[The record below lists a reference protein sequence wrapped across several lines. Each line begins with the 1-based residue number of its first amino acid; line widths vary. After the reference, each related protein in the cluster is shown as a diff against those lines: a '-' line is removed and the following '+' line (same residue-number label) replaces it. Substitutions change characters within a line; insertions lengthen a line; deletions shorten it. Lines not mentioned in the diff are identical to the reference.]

1 MNRRNKSLGWVF
13 VLVAALL
20 LTVTPFIS
28 GYGSAVFAQSNAKA
42 VSNDQLMPVVGG
54 ALVEAGQDQWT
65 EASKDL
71 KEFRGLWE
79 AVKANGGDS
88 AHIAAVDQAL
98 TDAEEALAHG
108 GGDSAK
114 AALSVLAR
122 SVNEF
127 VTAAEG
133 DQPAPAG
140 AKAAEKLLPMAKGSL
155 AAMQKGDWAA
165 ARVDYDRI
173 VKAWYQ
179 VETPIRLDHFSVYSS
194 LETKISL
201 IRISMQAEPIRQAQA
216 LKEMQELTTLLSDYS
231 QGKLVN
237 TDQGADAGNA
247 AAGAANGS
255 TASLGDAVTLLESAR
270 QDVVANQPEQA
281 ADKVGQ
287 FIAIWPSVEGHVQ
300 ISDPASYTAIENQMT
315 ETSGYLLS
323 SPPNMDKALQTLDQM
338 LDRLRP
344 LTEERSYTA
353 WDAALILLREGLE
366 AILVLAALLAYAKK
380 SSEAVAGR
388 WIWAGA
394 GTGLVLS
401 GILAVLFTS
410 LVAAAASGS
419 MRELL
424 EGVTGLVAVILMLTV
439 GNWLHS
445 KSNAAAWNRFVEN
458 SVGNALA
465 RGSLWSLFAVSAL
478 AILREGAETAI
489 FYIGMA
495 PAIETSQ
502 LLIGIG
508 SATVILV
515 TLAFAIIKFSVRLP
529 IRAFFLTATILIY
542 YLVFRFLGESIHSLQ
557 VAGKL
562 LGHTASSLPSISWL
576 GMYPTWE
583 TFVPQALVLI
593 FMVWQLVRQEIR
605 SSQSR

>member
-1 MNRRNKSLGWVF
+1 M
-13 VLVAALL
+13 LVAALL

-79 AVKANGGDS
+79 AAKANGGDS

-287 FIAIWPSVEGHVQ
+287 FIATWPSVEGHVQ

-353 WDAALILLREGLE
+353 WDAALILLREGME

-380 SSEAVAGR
+380 SGEAVAGR

-410 LVAAAASGS
+410 LVTAAASGS

-424 EGVTGLVAVILMLTV
+424 EGVTGLVAVVLMLTV

-495 PAIETSQ
+495 PAIKTSQ

-515 TLAFAIIKFSVRLP
+515 VLALAIIKFSVRLP

-562 LGHTASSLPSISWL
+562 PGHTASSLPSISWL

-605 SSQSR
+605 SSKAR

>member
-1 MNRRNKSLGWVF
+1 M
-13 VLVAALL
+13 LVAALL

-79 AVKANGGDS
+79 AVKANDGDS

-287 FIAIWPSVEGHVQ
+287 FIAVWPSVEGHVQ

-353 WDAALILLREGLE
+353 WDAALILLREGME

-380 SSEAVAGR
+380 SGEAVAGR

-424 EGVTGLVAVILMLTV
+424 EGVTGLVAVVLMLTV

-495 PAIETSQ
+495 PAIKTSQ

-515 TLAFAIIKFSVRLP
+515 ILAFAIIKFSVRLP

-562 LGHTASSLPSISWL
+562 PGHTASSLPSISWL

>member
-13 VLVAALL
+13 VLVATLL

-28 GYGSAVFAQSNAKA
+28 GSGSVAFAQTDAKA
-42 VSNDQLMPVVGG
+42 VTNDQLMPVVGG
-54 ALVEAGQDQWT
+54 ALVEAGQAQWT

-71 KEFRGLWE
+71 KEFRTLWE
-79 AVKANGGDS
+79 TAKANGGDS

-98 TDAEEALAHG
+98 TDAEQTLASG
-108 GGDSAK
+108 GGEPAK

-122 SVNEF
+122 SVNEY

-133 DQPAPAG
+133 DKPAPPG

-173 VKAWYQ
+173 VKDWYQ
-179 VETPIRLDHFSVYSS
+179 VETPIRLDNFPVYSS

-201 IRISMQAEPIRQAQA
+201 IRISMQAEPIRQEQA

-231 QGKLVN
+231 QGKSMN
-237 TDQGADAGNA
+237 TGQGTNAGNTV
-247 AAGAANGS
+247 AGTANGS
-255 TASLGDAVTLLESAR
+255 VASLGDAVTLLESAR
-270 QDVVANQPEQA
+270 QDAVANQSEQA
-281 ADKVGQ
+281 ADKVVQ
-287 FIAIWPSVEGHVQ
+287 FIALWPSVEGHVQ
-300 ISDPASYTAIENQMT
+300 IADPTSYTAIENEMT

-323 SPPNMDKALQTLDQM
+323 SPPNTDKAIQTLDQM

-380 SSEAVAGR
+380 SGEAVAGR

-401 GILAVLFTS
+401 GILAVLFTT

-424 EGVTGLVAVILMLTV
+424 EGVTGLVAVVLMLTV
-439 GNWLHS
+439 GSWLHS

-502 LLIGIG
+502 LLLGIS
-508 SATVILV
+508 SATVVLII
-515 TLAFAIIKFSVRLP
+515 LAFAIIKFSVRLP
-529 IRAFFLTATILIY
+529 IRAFFLTATVLIY

-562 LGHTASSLPSISWL
+562 PGHTASSLPSISWL

-583 TFVPQALVLI
+583 TFVPQIAVLI
-593 FMVWQLVRQEIR
+593 FMVWQLVRQEMR
-605 SSQSR
+605 SSKQQ

>member
-1 MNRRNKSLGWVF
+1 MNRRNKSLGWMF

-28 GYGSAVFAQSNAKA
+28 GSGSAAFAQSNAKA

-79 AVKANGGDS
+79 AAKANGGDS

-98 TDAEEALAHG
+98 TDAEEALSHG

-133 DQPAPAG
+133 DKPAPAG

-231 QGKLVN
+231 QGKLKN

-270 QDVVANQPEQA
+270 QDVVASQPEQA

-287 FIAIWPSVEGHVQ
+287 FIALWPSVEGHVQ

-323 SPPNMDKALQTLDQM
+323 SPPNTDKALQTLDQM

-380 SSEAVAGR
+380 SGEAVAGR

-424 EGVTGLVAVILMLTV
+424 EGVTGLVAVVLMLTV

-515 TLAFAIIKFSVRLP
+515 ILAFAIIKFSVRLP
-529 IRAFFLTATILIY
+529 IRAFFLTATVLIY

-562 LGHTASSLPSISWL
+562 PGHTASSLPSISWL

-583 TFVPQALVLI
+583 TFIPQALVLT

-605 SSQSR
+605 SSKSR

>member
-13 VLVAALL
+13 VLVTALL
-20 LTVTPFIS
+20 LTVTPFMS
-28 GYGSAVFAQSNAKA
+28 GSGSVAFAQTDAKA
-42 VSNDQLMPVVGG
+42 VTNDQLMPVVGG
-54 ALVEAGQDQWT
+54 ALVEAGQAQWT

-71 KEFRGLWE
+71 KEFRTLWE
-79 AVKANGGDS
+79 AAKTNGGDS

-98 TDAEEALAHG
+98 TDAEQTLASG
-108 GGDSAK
+108 GGEPAK

-122 SVNEF
+122 SVNEY

-133 DQPAPAG
+133 DKPAPAG

-179 VETPIRLDHFSVYSS
+179 VETPIRLDNFPVYSS

-201 IRISMQAEPIRQAQA
+201 IRISMQAEPIRQEQA

-231 QGKLVN
+231 QGKSAN
-237 TDQGADAGNA
+237 TGQGTDTGNTA
-247 AAGAANGS
+247 TGTANGS
-255 TASLGDAVTLLESAR
+255 AASLTDAVTLLESAR
-270 QDVVANQPEQA
+270 QDAVANQSEQA
-281 ADKVGQ
+281 ADKVVQ
-287 FIAIWPSVEGHVQ
+287 FIALWPSVEGHVQ
-300 ISDPASYTAIENQMT
+300 ISDPTSYTAIENEMT

-323 SPPNMDKALQTLDQM
+323 SPPNTDKAIQTLDQM
-338 LDRLRP
+338 LNRLRP

-380 SSEAVAGR
+380 SGEAVAGR

-401 GILAVLFTS
+401 GILAVLFTT

-424 EGVTGLVAVILMLTV
+424 EGVTGLVAVVLMLTV
-439 GNWLHS
+439 GSWLHS

-489 FYIGMA
+489 FYVGMA

-508 SATVILV
+508 SATIILV
-515 TLAFAIIKFSVRLP
+515 ILAFAIIKFSVRLP
-529 IRAFFLTATILIY
+529 IRAFFLTATVLIY

-562 LGHTASSLPSISWL
+562 PGHTASSLPSISWL

-583 TFVPQALVLI
+583 TFVPQIAVLI
-593 FMVWQLVRQEIR
+593 FMVWQLVRQEMR
-605 SSQSR
+605 SSKQQ

>member
-1 MNRRNKSLGWVF
+1 MNRRNKSLGWVLG
-13 VLVAALL
+13 LVAALL

-28 GYGSAVFAQSNAKA
+28 GSGSVAFAQTDAKA
-42 VSNDQLMPVVGG
+42 VTNDQLMPVVGG
-54 ALVEAGQDQWT
+54 ALVEAGQAQWT

-71 KEFRGLWE
+71 KEFRTLWE
-79 AVKANGGDS
+79 AAKTNGGDS
-88 AHIAAVDQAL
+88 AHIATVDQAL
-98 TDAEEALAHG
+98 TDAEQTLASG
-108 GGDSAK
+108 GGESAK

-122 SVNEF
+122 SVNEY

-133 DQPAPAG
+133 DKPAPAG

-179 VETPIRLDHFSVYSS
+179 VETPIRLDNFPVYSS

-201 IRISMQAEPIRQAQA
+201 IRISMQAEPIRQEQA
-216 LKEMQELTTLLSDYS
+216 LREMQELTTLLSDYS
-231 QGKLVN
+231 QGKSVN
-237 TDQGADAGNA
+237 TGQGTNTGNTA
-247 AAGAANGS
+247 TGTTNGS

-270 QDVVANQPEQA
+270 QDAVANQSEQA
-281 ADKVGQ
+281 ADKVVQ
-287 FIAIWPSVEGHVQ
+287 FIALWPSVEGHVQ
-300 ISDPASYTAIENQMT
+300 ISDPTSYTAIENEMT
-315 ETSGYLLS
+315 EASGYLLS
-323 SPPNMDKALQTLDQM
+323 SPPNTDKAIQTLDQM

-380 SSEAVAGR
+380 AAKPWLDDGY
-388 WIWAGA
+388 GQ
-394 GTGLVLS
+394 GLVLS
-401 GILAVLFTS
+401 GILAVLFTT

-424 EGVTGLVAVILMLTV
+424 EGVTGLVAVVLMLTV
-439 GNWLHS
+439 GSWLHS

-489 FYIGMA
+489 FYVGMA

-502 LLIGIG
+502 LLIGIS
-508 SATVILV
+508 SATFILV
-515 TLAFAIIKFSVRLP
+515 ILAFAIIKFSVRLP
-529 IRAFFLTATILIY
+529 IRAFFLTATVLIY

-562 LGHTASSLPSISWL
+562 SGHTASSLPSISWL

-583 TFVPQALVLI
+583 TFVPQIAVLI
-593 FMVWQLVRQEIR
+593 FMVWQLVRQEMR
-605 SSQSR
+605 SSKQH

>member
-1 MNRRNKSLGWVF
+1 M
-13 VLVAALL
+13 LVAALL

-79 AVKANGGDS
+79 AAKANGGDS

-108 GGDSAK
+108 GGNSAK

-155 AAMQKGDWAA
+155 AAMQKGHWAA

-287 FIAIWPSVEGHVQ
+287 FIAVWPSVEGHVQ

-380 SSEAVAGR
+380 SGEAVAGR

-424 EGVTGLVAVILMLTV
+424 EGVTGLVAVVLMLTV

-515 TLAFAIIKFSVRLP
+515 VLALAIIKFSVRLP

-562 LGHTASSLPSISWL
+562 PGHTASSLPSISWL

-605 SSQSR
+605 SSKAR

>member
-287 FIAIWPSVEGHVQ
+287 FIAVWPSVEGHVQ

-424 EGVTGLVAVILMLTV
+424 EGVTGLVAVVLMLTV

-515 TLAFAIIKFSVRLP
+515 VLALAIIKFSVRLP

-562 LGHTASSLPSISWL
+562 PGHTASSLPSISWL

>member
-1 MNRRNKSLGWVF
+1 M
-13 VLVAALL
+13 LVAALL

-28 GYGSAVFAQSNAKA
+28 GSRSAAFAQSNAKA

-79 AVKANGGDS
+79 AAKANGGDS

-287 FIAIWPSVEGHVQ
+287 FIATWPSVEGHVQ

-353 WDAALILLREGLE
+353 WDAALILLREGME

-380 SSEAVAGR
+380 SGEAVAGR

-410 LVAAAASGS
+410 LVTAAASGS

-424 EGVTGLVAVILMLTV
+424 EGVTGLVAVVLMLTV

-495 PAIETSQ
+495 PAIKTSQ

-515 TLAFAIIKFSVRLP
+515 VLALAIIKFSVRLP

-562 LGHTASSLPSISWL
+562 PGHTASSLPSISWL

-605 SSQSR
+605 SSKAR

>member
-1 MNRRNKSLGWVF
+1 M
-13 VLVAALL
+13 LVAALL

-287 FIAIWPSVEGHVQ
+287 FIAVWPSVEGHVQ

-424 EGVTGLVAVILMLTV
+424 EGVTGLVAVVLMLTV

-515 TLAFAIIKFSVRLP
+515 VLALAIIKFSVRLP

-562 LGHTASSLPSISWL
+562 PGHTASSLPSISWL

-605 SSQSR
+605 SSKAR

>member
-1 MNRRNKSLGWVF
+1 MMKRRNKSLGWV
-13 VLVAALL
+13 LLLTALL

-28 GYGSAVFAQSNAKA
+28 DFGAVAFAQTDAKA

-54 ALVEAGQDQWT
+54 ALVEAGQAQWT

-71 KEFRGLWE
+71 KEFRNLWE
-79 AVKANGGDS
+79 TAKTNGGES

-98 TDAEEALAHG
+98 TDAEQALASG
-108 GGDSAK
+108 SGESAK

-122 SVNEF
+122 SVNEY

-133 DQPAPAG
+133 DQPVPAG
-140 AKAAEKLLPMAKGSL
+140 ATAAEKLLPMAKGSL
-155 AAMQKGDWAA
+155 AAMQKGDWTA

-179 VETPIRLDHFSVYSS
+179 VETPIRSDNFPVYSA

-201 IRISMQAEPIRQAQA
+201 IRISMQAEPIRQEQA

-231 QGKLVN
+231 QGKSVN
-237 TDQGADAGNA
+237 TGQGAGAGNA
-247 AAGAANGS
+247 AAGMENGS
-255 TASLGDAVTLLESAR
+255 TASLGDAVQLLESAR
-270 QDVVANQPEQA
+270 QDATANQPEQA
-281 ADKVGQ
+281 ADKIGQ
-287 FIAIWPSVEGHVQ
+287 FITLWPSVEGPVQ
-300 ISDPASYTAIENQMT
+300 ISDPASYTAIENEMT
-315 ETSGYLLS
+315 ETSGHLLS
-323 SPPNMDKALQTLDQM
+323 SPPNTAKAIQTMDQM

-344 LTEERSYTA
+344 LTENRSYTA

-380 SSEAVAGR
+380 SGEAVAGR

-401 GILAVLFTS
+401 GALAVLFTT

-424 EGVTGLVAVILMLTV
+424 EGVTGLVAVVLMLTV
-439 GNWLHS
+439 GSWLHS

-458 SVGNALA
+458 SVGQALA
-465 RGSLWSLFAVSAL
+465 RGSLWSLFTVSAL
-478 AILREGAETAI
+478 AIMREGAETAI

-508 SATVILV
+508 SAMAILV
-515 TLAFAIIKFSVRLP
+515 VLAFAIIKFSVRLP
-529 IRAFFLTATILIY
+529 IRAFFLTATVLIY

-562 LGHTASSLPSISWL
+562 PGHTVSTLPSISWL

-583 TFVPQALVLI
+583 TFVPQVAVLI
-593 FMVWQLVRQEIR
+593 FMVWQLVRQEMR
-605 SSQSR
+605 SSKQH

>member
-98 TDAEEALAHG
+98 TDAEEALSHG

-287 FIAIWPSVEGHVQ
+287 FIATWPSVEGHVQ

-353 WDAALILLREGLE
+353 WDAALILLREGME

-380 SSEAVAGR
+380 SGEAVAGR

-424 EGVTGLVAVILMLTV
+424 EGVTGLVAVVLMLTV

-515 TLAFAIIKFSVRLP
+515 VLALAIIKFSVRLP

-562 LGHTASSLPSISWL
+562 PGHTASSLPSISWL

-605 SSQSR
+605 SSKAR

>member
-1 MNRRNKSLGWVF
+1 M
-13 VLVAALL
+13 LVAALL

-287 FIAIWPSVEGHVQ
+287 FIAVWPSVEGHVQ

-424 EGVTGLVAVILMLTV
+424 EGVTGLVAVVLMLTV

-465 RGSLWSLFAVSAL
+465 RGSLCSLFAVSAL

-515 TLAFAIIKFSVRLP
+515 VLALAIIKFSVRLP

-562 LGHTASSLPSISWL
+562 PGHTASSLPSISWL

-605 SSQSR
+605 SSKAR

>member
-1 MNRRNKSLGWVF
+1 MKRRNKSLGWV
-13 VLVAALL
+13 LLLTALL

-28 GYGSAVFAQSNAKA
+28 DFGAVAFAQTDAKA

-54 ALVEAGQDQWT
+54 ALVEAGQAQWT

-71 KEFRGLWE
+71 KEFRNLWE
-79 AVKANGGDS
+79 TAKTNGGES

-98 TDAEEALAHG
+98 TDAEQALASG
-108 GGDSAK
+108 SGESAK

-122 SVNEF
+122 SVNEY

-133 DQPAPAG
+133 DQPVPAG
-140 AKAAEKLLPMAKGSL
+140 ATAAEKLLPMAKGSL
-155 AAMQKGDWAA
+155 AAMQKGDWTA

-179 VETPIRLDHFSVYSS
+179 VETPIRSDNFPVYSA

-201 IRISMQAEPIRQAQA
+201 IRISMQAEPIRQEQA

-231 QGKLVN
+231 QGKSVN
-237 TDQGADAGNA
+237 TGQGAGAGNA
-247 AAGAANGS
+247 AAGMENGS
-255 TASLGDAVTLLESAR
+255 TASLGDAVQLLESAR
-270 QDVVANQPEQA
+270 QDATANQPEQA
-281 ADKVGQ
+281 ADKIGQ
-287 FIAIWPSVEGHVQ
+287 FITLWPSVEGPVQ
-300 ISDPASYTAIENQMT
+300 ISDPASYTAIENEMT
-315 ETSGYLLS
+315 ETSGHLLS
-323 SPPNMDKALQTLDQM
+323 SPPNTAKAIQTMDQM

-344 LTEERSYTA
+344 LTENRSYTA

-380 SSEAVAGR
+380 SGEAVAGR

-401 GILAVLFTS
+401 GALAVLFTT

-424 EGVTGLVAVILMLTV
+424 EGVTGLVAVVLMLTV
-439 GNWLHS
+439 GSWLHS

-458 SVGNALA
+458 SVGQALA
-465 RGSLWSLFAVSAL
+465 RGSLWSLFTVSAL
-478 AILREGAETAI
+478 AIMREGAETAI

-508 SATVILV
+508 SAMAILV
-515 TLAFAIIKFSVRLP
+515 VLAFAIIKFSVRLP
-529 IRAFFLTATILIY
+529 IRAFFLTATVLIY

-562 LGHTASSLPSISWL
+562 PGHTVSTLPSISWL

-583 TFVPQALVLI
+583 TFVPQVAVLI
-593 FMVWQLVRQEIR
+593 FMVWQLVRQEMR
-605 SSQSR
+605 SSKQH

>member
-1 MNRRNKSLGWVF
+1 MKRRNKSLGWV
-13 VLVAALL
+13 LLLAALL
-20 LTVTPFIS
+20 LTATPFIS
-28 GYGSAVFAQSNAKA
+28 DSGAVAFAQTDAKA

-54 ALVEAGQDQWT
+54 ALVEAGQAQWV
-65 EASKDL
+65 EASGDL
-71 KEFRGLWE
+71 KQFRALWE
-79 AVKANGGDS
+79 TARTNGGDS

-98 TDAEEALAHG
+98 TDAEQALASG
-108 GGDSAK
+108 GGESAK

-122 SVNEF
+122 SVNEY

-140 AKAAEKLLPMAKGSL
+140 ATAAEKLLPMAKGSL
-155 AAMQKGDWAA
+155 AAMQKGDWTA

-179 VETPIRLDHFSVYSS
+179 VETPIRLDNFSVYSA

-201 IRISMQAEPIRQAQA
+201 IRISMQAEPIRQEQA
-216 LKEMQELTTLLSDYS
+216 LKETQELTTLLSDYS
-231 QGKLVN
+231 QGKSVN
-237 TDQGADAGNA
+237 TGQGASAGNA
-247 AAGAANGS
+247 APGTANGK
-255 TASLGDAVTLLESAR
+255 TASLSDAVRLLESAR
-270 QDVVANQPEQA
+270 QDAAANQPEQA
-281 ADKVGQ
+281 ADKIGQ
-287 FIAIWPSVEGHVQ
+287 FIALWPSVEGHVQ
-300 ISDPASYTAIENQMT
+300 ISDPASYTAIENEMT
-315 ETSGYLLS
+315 ETSGHLLS
-323 SPPNMDKALQTLDQM
+323 SPPNTAKAIQTLDQM

-344 LTEERSYTA
+344 LTENRSYTA

-366 AILVLAALLAYAKK
+366 AILVLAALLAYAQK
-380 SSEAVAGR
+380 SGEAVAGR

-401 GILAVLFTS
+401 GALAVLFTT

-424 EGVTGLVAVILMLTV
+424 EGVTGLVAVVLMLTV
-439 GNWLHS
+439 GSWLHS
-445 KSNAAAWNRFVEN
+445 KSSAAAWNRFVES

-502 LLIGIG
+502 LLLGIG
-508 SATVILV
+508 SAMAILV
-515 TLAFAIIKFSVRLP
+515 VLAFAIIKFSVRLP
-529 IRAFFLTATILIY
+529 IRAFFLTATVLIY

-562 LGHTASSLPSISWL
+562 PGHTASTLPSISWL

-583 TFVPQALVLI
+583 TFVPQVAVLI

-605 SSQSR
+605 SSKQH

>member
-20 LTVTPFIS
+20 LTVAPFIS
-28 GYGSAVFAQSNAKA
+28 GSVAFAQTDAKA
-42 VSNDQLMPVVGG
+42 VTNDQLMPVVGG
-54 ALVEAGQDQWT
+54 ALVEAGQAQWT

-71 KEFRGLWE
+71 KEFRTLWE
-79 AVKANGGDS
+79 AAKTNGGDS
-88 AHIAAVDQAL
+88 AHIATVDQAL
-98 TDAEEALAHG
+98 TDAEQTLASG
-108 GGDSAK
+108 GGESAK

-122 SVNEF
+122 SVNEY

-133 DQPAPAG
+133 DKPAPAG

-179 VETPIRLDHFSVYSS
+179 VETPIRLDNFPVYSS

-201 IRISMQAEPIRQAQA
+201 IRISMQAEPIRQEQA
-216 LKEMQELTTLLSDYS
+216 LREMQELTTLLSDYS
-231 QGKLVN
+231 QGKSVN
-237 TDQGADAGNA
+237 TGQGTNTGNTA
-247 AAGAANGS
+247 TGTTNGS
-255 TASLGDAVTLLESAR
+255 TASLGDAVTLLKSAR
-270 QDVVANQPEQA
+270 QGAVANQSEQA
-281 ADKVGQ
+281 ADKVVQ
-287 FIAIWPSVEGHVQ
+287 FIALWPSVEGHVQ
-300 ISDPASYTAIENQMT
+300 IADPTSYTAIENEMT
-315 ETSGYLLS
+315 EASGYLLS
-323 SPPNMDKALQTLDQM
+323 SPPNTDKAIQTLDQM

-380 SSEAVAGR
+380 SGEAVAGR

-401 GILAVLFTS
+401 GILAVLFTT

-424 EGVTGLVAVILMLTV
+424 EGVTGLVAVVLMLTV
-439 GNWLHS
+439 GSWLHS

-489 FYIGMA
+489 FYVGMA

-502 LLIGIG
+502 LLIGIS
-508 SATVILV
+508 SAMFILV
-515 TLAFAIIKFSVRLP
+515 ILAFAIIKFSVRLP
-529 IRAFFLTATILIY
+529 IRAFFLTATALIY

-562 LGHTASSLPSISWL
+562 SGHTASSLPSISWL

-583 TFVPQALVLI
+583 TFVPQIAVLI
-593 FMVWQLVRQEIR
+593 FMVWQLVRQEMR
-605 SSQSR
+605 SSKQH

>member
-1 MNRRNKSLGWVF
+1 MNRRNKSLGWVLG
-13 VLVAALL
+13 LVAALL
-20 LTVTPFIS
+20 LTVAPFLS
-28 GYGSAVFAQSNAKA
+28 SFGSVAFAQTDAKA
-42 VSNDQLMPVVGG
+42 VTNDQLMPVVGG
-54 ALVEAGQDQWT
+54 ALVEAGQAQWT

-71 KEFRGLWE
+71 KEFRTLWE
-79 AVKANGGDS
+79 AAKTNGGDS
-88 AHIAAVDQAL
+88 AHIATVDQAL
-98 TDAEEALAHG
+98 TDAEQTLASG
-108 GGDSAK
+108 GGESAK

-122 SVNEF
+122 SVNEY

-133 DQPAPAG
+133 DKPAPAG

-179 VETPIRLDHFSVYSS
+179 VETPIRLDNFPVYSS

-201 IRISMQAEPIRQAQA
+201 IRISMQAEPIRQEQA
-216 LKEMQELTTLLSDYS
+216 LREMQELTTLLSDYS
-231 QGKLVN
+231 QGKSVN
-237 TDQGADAGNA
+237 TGQGTNTGNTA
-247 AAGAANGS
+247 TGTTNGS
-255 TASLGDAVTLLESAR
+255 TASLGDAVTLLKSAR
-270 QDVVANQPEQA
+270 QDAVANQSEQA
-281 ADKVGQ
+281 ADKVVQ
-287 FIAIWPSVEGHVQ
+287 FIALWPSVEGHVQ
-300 ISDPASYTAIENQMT
+300 IADPTSYTAIENEMT
-315 ETSGYLLS
+315 EASGYLLS
-323 SPPNMDKALQTLDQM
+323 SPPNRDKAIQTLDQM

-380 SSEAVAGR
+380 SGEAVAGR

-401 GILAVLFTS
+401 GILAVLFTT

-424 EGVTGLVAVILMLTV
+424 EGVTGLVAVVLMLTV
-439 GNWLHS
+439 GSWLHS

-489 FYIGMA
+489 FYVGMA

-502 LLIGIG
+502 LLIGIS
-508 SATVILV
+508 SAMFILV
-515 TLAFAIIKFSVRLP
+515 ILAFAIIKFSVRLP
-529 IRAFFLTATILIY
+529 IRAFFLTATALIY

-562 LGHTASSLPSISWL
+562 SGHTASSLPSISWL

-583 TFVPQALVLI
+583 TFVPQIAVLI
-593 FMVWQLVRQEIR
+593 FMVWQLVRQEMR
-605 SSQSR
+605 SSKQH

>member
-98 TDAEEALAHG
+98 TDAEEALSHG

-179 VETPIRLDHFSVYSS
+179 VETPIRLDNFSVYSS

-287 FIAIWPSVEGHVQ
+287 FIAVWPSVEGHVQ

-380 SSEAVAGR
+380 SGEAVAGR

-424 EGVTGLVAVILMLTV
+424 EGVTGLVAVVLMLTV

-515 TLAFAIIKFSVRLP
+515 VLALAIIKFSVRLP

-562 LGHTASSLPSISWL
+562 PGHTASSLPSISWL

-605 SSQSR
+605 SSKAR